1 MKKIMSILLCIMFCS
16 MFSSCMNLQG
26 NRINKLREIS
36 IRDERIA
43 EQTLEEILTR
53 LEKKEKAEFK
63 EMFSENALD
72 EIADMDQRIDFLF
85 DYYKG
90 VHTSYSEAGFGQ
102 MSESSEGILKIM
114 KEYDIKTNEGEYILR
129 FEVTAKDTEPEK
141 VGINMIQ
148 ICTENDKE
156 TMIGGIDAVG
166 LYIPGY
172 QEK

>member
-1 MKKIMSILLCIMFCS
+1 MKKIMSILLCMMICS
-16 MFSSCMNLQG
+16 MFSSCTNLQG

-36 IRDERIA
+36 LRDESIA
-43 EQTLEEILTR
+43 EQTLEEILTG

-63 EMFSENALD
+63 KMFSENALN

-85 DYYKG
+85 NYYKG
-90 VHTSYSEAGFGQ
+90 VRSSYTEAAFGRTS
-102 MSESSEGILKIM
+102 MSSEDILKIM
-114 KEYDIKTNEGEYILR
+114 QEYDVKTSEGEYILR
-129 FEVTAKDTEPEK
+129 FEVTAKDTDPEK

-156 TMIGGIDAVG
+156 TMIGGVDAVG